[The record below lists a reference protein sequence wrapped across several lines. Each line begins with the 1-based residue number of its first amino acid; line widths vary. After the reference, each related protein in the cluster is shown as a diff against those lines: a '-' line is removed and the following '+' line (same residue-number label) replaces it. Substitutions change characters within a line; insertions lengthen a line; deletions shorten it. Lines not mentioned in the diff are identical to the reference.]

1 MHAWTWSDAGT
12 VRQVVTEVPWDTG
25 TAPVDGLGVLRE
37 GRMNMWSMVEAT
49 EDWELSPEHNC

>member
-12 VRQVVTEVPWDTG
+12 VGQVVTEVPWDTG

-37 GRMNMWSMVEAT
+37 E
-49 EDWELSPEHNC
+49 